1 MDLCTF
7 FTGLQQG
14 RGYVSAYMFNLRGIL
29 APTRLGVLV
38 SVISRVFLGYLSVFN
53 LILSVAL
60 NLKIGY
66 GDSHGPVI
74 SKELPS
80 SLMGSRHFEFK
91 GNILVFSIK

>member
-1 MDLCTF
+1 MYFLHTPT
-7 FTGLQQG
+7 TGEGVRIGKHVQLEG
-14 RGYVSAYMFNLRGIL
+14 NFSANQTRNLV
-29 APTRLGVLV
+29 PV
-38 SVISRVFLGYLSVFN
+38 SRVFLGYLSVFN
-53 LILSVAL
+53 LIPSVTL

-91 GNILVFSIK
+91 DNIR